1 MSGTAGPIVRATG
14 VGKSF
19 RGLHALAEV
28 EFEAAEGEILGIIGP
43 NGAGK
48 TTLFN
53 VVSGALAPDTGR
65 VVFDGRDVT
74 GAAPDRI
81 ARAGMVRTFQLMRP
95 FGSMTVAE
103 NVALAAQHERL
114 SARTLRER
122 SLDVVER
129 VGLGPYAHRRA
140 TELPTAGLK
149 RLELARALAMRPKVL
164 LLDEVLAGLVPA
176 EREPVLDLLA
186 GLRERDGTTLLFIEH
201 IMAAVMR
208 LADRVLVLDQG
219 RVLAAGAPEEVTSD
233 PRVIDAYLGEEPTT
247 GEPAGEP
254 GDQAG
259 REEATDAGS

>member
-1 MSGTAGPIVRATG
+1 MSIVRVDG

-19 RGLHALAEV
+19 RGLRALSDVDFEV
-28 EFEAAEGEILGIIGP
+28 AEGEILGIIGP

-65 VVFDGRDVT
+65 VAFAGQDVT
-74 GAAPDRI
+74 GRAPDRI

-95 FGSMTVAE
+95 FSSMTVLE
-103 NVALAAQHERL
+103 NVCLAAQHR
-114 SARTLRER
+114 RFGRRKLREHA
-122 SLDVVER
+122 LEVVER
-129 VGLGPYAHRRA
+129 VGLGPWAHRA
-140 TELPTAGLK
+140 APELPTAGLK

-186 GLRERDGTTLLFIEH
+186 RLREEEGVTLLFIEH

-219 RVLAAGAPEEVTSD
+219 QVIAVGSPQEVTSD
-233 PRVIDAYLGEEPTT
+233 ARVIDAYLGEEPTH
-247 GEPAGEP
+247 A
-254 GDQAG
+254 
-259 REEATDAGS
+259 DA

>member
-1 MSGTAGPIVRATG
+1 MTASTDGLLQVSG
-14 VGKSF
+14 VGKAF
-19 RGLHALAEV
+19 RGLHALADV
-28 EFEAAEGEILGIIGP
+28 EFAVAEGEILGIIGP

-53 VVSGALAPDTGR
+53 VVCGALAPDTGR
-65 VVFDGRDVT
+65 VVLGGRDVT
-74 GAAPDRI
+74 GAAPHRI

-103 NVALAAQHERL
+103 NVGLAAQHERIP
-114 SARTLRER
+114 ARKLRER
-122 SLDVVER
+122 SLEVVER

-149 RLELARALAMRPKVL
+149 RLELARALAMRPRVL

-186 GLRERDGTTLLFIEH
+186 DLREKDGTTLLFIEH

-208 LADRVLVLDQG
+208 LADRVLVMDQG
-219 RVLAAGAPEEVTSD
+219 RVLAAGAPEEVTGD
-233 PRVIDAYLGEEPTT
+233 PRVIEAYLGEEPAAA
-247 GEPAGEP
+247 EPRAAGE
-254 GDQAG
+254 GAD
-259 REEATDAGS
+259 REDRTRADS